1 MSRLNQRAFEILQA
15 EIQRSGTNDL
25 AGKVQQEIAL
35 RRLEKLAAASG
46 LPADEAEL
54 REMLIDLFPN
64 FNPQVLKAAARANRA
79 AVRRSP
85 KFTLLA
91 GVLLAATGMAGVIWL
106 LNLPNPYLRR
116 TVAQIAPELLT
127 PSFMS
132 MDYNYRQAIALVEQ
146 SDQLV
151 NQATSAADLELGT
164 TRVKAAQKHLDALP
178 VWFLGYYPQRYCSWF
193 QCGWQFTFDEF
204 EQARKAIARMDAR
217 LFQEKNAQTQL
228 NQAEQALGNAKQQYQ
243 EAPNPVE
250 QQAAIAQWQQAI
262 DTLHQIPAA
271 TLAGRMTQPKLTA
284 AERDFQQVVG
294 FTAGNAR
301 SGNLIQAA
309 AGFAKYAEAATAQS
323 KTHSVAEWEK
333 IQQHWQDAI
342 DRLQKIDEKDA
353 DYNKAQALLAQ
364 YQDRFRSAE
373 VSLKQEQTAVE
384 SYEAAQ
390 RLIEQ
395 WQHNRSISQIQ
406 PIIHQLNKVKPG
418 TTVYQDAQE
427 LMGYAKRYQ
436 QRQQ

>member
-15 EIQRSGTNDL
+15 EIQRSGTHDL
-25 AGKVQQEIAL
+25 AGRVQQEIAL
-35 RRLEKLAAASG
+35 RRLEKLAAAAG
-46 LPADEAEL
+46 PPADEAEL
-54 REMLIDLFPN
+54 RETLVDLFPN
-64 FNPQVLKAAARANRA
+64 FNPKVLTAAARANRA
-79 AVRRSP
+79 SKRRSP
-85 KFTLLA
+85 QFTLLV
-91 GVLLAATGMAGVIWL
+91 GVLLASAGMAGVVWL

-178 VWFLGYYPQRYCSWF
+178 VWSLGFYPQRYCSWF
-193 QCGWQFTFDEF
+193 QCGWRFTFDEF
-204 EQARKAIARMDAR
+204 EQARKDIARMDAR

-228 NQAEQALGNAKQQYQ
+228 NQVEQALGNAKQQYQ
-243 EAPNPVE
+243 ESPNSAE
-250 QQAAIAQWQQAI
+250 QQAAIVQWQQAI
-262 DTLHQIPAA
+262 DTLHQIPDA
-271 TLAGRMTQPKLTA
+271 TLAGRMTSPKITA

-353 DYNKAQALLAQ
+353 DYGKAQKLLAE
-364 YQDRFRSAE
+364 YQDRFRTAE
-373 VSLKQEQTAVE
+373 VRLKQEQTAVK

-390 RLIEQ
+390 NLVEQ
-395 WQHNRSISQIQ
+395 WQHNRSISSIQ
-406 PIIHQLNKVKPG
+406 PIIRQLDKVQSG

-436 QRQQ
+436 QRHQ